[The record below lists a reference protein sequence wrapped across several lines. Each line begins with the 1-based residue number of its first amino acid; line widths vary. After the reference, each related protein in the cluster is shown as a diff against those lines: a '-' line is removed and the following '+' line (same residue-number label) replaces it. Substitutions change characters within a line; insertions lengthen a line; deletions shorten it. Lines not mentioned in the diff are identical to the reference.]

1 MKVSY
6 STQNF
11 NELFAEVNHQKD
23 FATSSKEHEHTLT
36 FPSCICDGSIKLY
49 KFRSG
54 FDLSIQTT
62 LAQKRLILE
71 LEAEVTN
78 PAPFKLGFCVS
89 GSSRATIKGL
99 KEELRF
105 NPGQI
110 GWGGTSDMVGTLE
123 YSTGE
128 LFKFITISM
137 DAEVLDTLLDG
148 CAEPLPRQF
157 QRLIKGTDR
166 SLDLQT
172 NWMTPTMKTD
182 MQHDLNCP
190 NHGLTKHLYLESK
203 ALEVFACFLEQFS
216 SSSGKNSQT
225 PALKPADVE
234 RIYWAKEILL
244 NDLAHPPS
252 LAGLAKLVGL
262 NDYKLKVGFR
272 QILGT
277 TVFGYLRELRMQHAK
292 DLLTTKA
299 LSIVEIARAVGY
311 ASETSFSA
319 AFKESFG
326 VPPTVY
332 RASIF

>member
-6 STQNF
+6 SAQNL
-11 NELFAEVNHQKD
+11 NELFAEVNNQKD
-23 FATSSKEHEHTLT
+23 FATSSKEYEHTLT
-36 FPSCICDGSIKLY
+36 FPSCICNGWVKLY

-62 LAQKRLILE
+62 LAQKRLIVE
-71 LEAEVTN
+71 TEATD
-78 PAPFKLGFCVS
+78 PRPLQLGFCVS
-89 GSSRATIKGL
+89 GSSRGTIKGV
-99 KEELRF
+99 KEEVNF
-105 NPGQI
+105 KPGQV
-110 GWGGTSDMVGTLE
+110 GWGGTSDMVGTIE
-123 YSTGE
+123 YCAGE
-128 LFKFITISM
+128 PFKFITISM
-137 DAEVLDTLLDG
+137 DSEGLDTLLDG
-148 CAEPLPRQF
+148 CAEPLPKQF
-157 QRLIKGTDR
+157 QRLMKGTDR

-172 NWMTPTMKTD
+172 NWMTPTMKTV
-182 MQHDLNCP
+182 MQQALNCP
-190 NHGLTKHLYLESK
+190 YHGLTKRLYLESK
-203 ALEVFACFLEQFS
+203 TLEVFACFLEQFS
-216 SSSGKNSQT
+216 SSSGKSSQT

-292 DLLTTKA
+292 DLLATRA

-319 AFKESFG
+319 AFKEKFG
-326 VPPTVY
+326 VPPTIY
-332 RASIF
+332 RASTF